1 MQGQW
6 HHFRMMS
13 EILNTIVDVFIF
25 YQTLSF
31 YNKENIISMDEREMR
46 ETSNWEWQLTR
57 MEKAEMLTTMSKN
70 ITLSSETNLNW
81 KI

>member
-1 MQGQW
+1 
-6 HHFRMMS
+6 MMS

-46 ETSNWEWQLTR
+46 ETSNWE
-57 MEKAEMLTTMSKN
+57 
-70 ITLSSETNLNW
+70 
-81 KI
+81 